1 MRLVAPEVSKG
12 FPSPFC
18 HSTSVG
24 SVPLLCHSGI
34 NSILNS
40 MLLDI
45 LSSADILRKQGRVLW
60 VKSGQPTPAL
70 RYPSDHLT
78 L

>member
-18 HSTSVG
+18 HSTSIG

-45 LSSADILRKQGRVLW
+45 LSSAESRGVCSW